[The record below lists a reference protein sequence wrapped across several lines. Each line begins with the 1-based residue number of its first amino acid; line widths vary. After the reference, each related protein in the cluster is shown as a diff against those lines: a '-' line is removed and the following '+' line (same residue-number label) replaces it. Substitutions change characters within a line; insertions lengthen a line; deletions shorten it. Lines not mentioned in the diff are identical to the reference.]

1 MSVVDLLHKIMTM
14 KAITIAILSIFFSIS
29 TFAAENPKGTPAP
42 AATAGISG
50 LVLDKISGEALG
62 GVEITVAG
70 TDQHFYT
77 DFDGK
82 FDITGLVPGSYDI
95 IVSYISYEKSLLER
109 VNIKANNENAL
120 DIRLVSTK

>member
-1 MSVVDLLHKIMTM
+1 M
-14 KAITIAILSIFFSIS
+14 KAITIAVLSILFSIS
-29 TFAAENPKGTPAP
+29 VIAAENPKGTTAP

-62 GVEITVAG
+62 GVEITIAG
-70 TDQHFYT
+70 TDQRFYT

-82 FDITGLVPGSYDI
+82 FDITGLVPGSYDL

-109 VNIKANNENAL
+109 VNIAVNSENEL